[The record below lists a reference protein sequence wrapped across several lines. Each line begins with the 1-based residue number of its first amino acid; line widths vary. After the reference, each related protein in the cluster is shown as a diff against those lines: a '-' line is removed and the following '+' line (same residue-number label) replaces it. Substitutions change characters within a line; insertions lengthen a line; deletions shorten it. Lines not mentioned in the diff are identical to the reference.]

1 MAVSEKSDR
10 HLISRPG
17 REVVGKA
24 HEIVRMNY
32 LISNKVV
39 AIAQLMVRFC
49 QTKGL
54 LAGDRSAARGGGAKR
69 LLLDKDNLPKGNDS
83 VAHGGD
89 SRRLDTCAVFAAQPD
104 LVLQPTKFTVSIGD
118 LGGELCVD
126 QPDLAG

>member
-10 HLISRPG
+10 HLISRPS
-17 REVVGKA
+17 RKVVGKA
-24 HEIVRMNY
+24 HEIVEKDY
-32 LISNKVV
+32 LISNKSV
-39 AIAQLMVRFC
+39 AIAPLMVRFC

-54 LAGDRSAARGGGAKR
+54 LAGDSRAARGGGAKR
-69 LLLDKDNLPKGNDS
+69 LLVDKNNLPKGNDG

-104 LVLQPTKFTVSIGD
+104 LVLKSTKFTVSIGD
-118 LGGELCVD
+118 LGGEPCVD